1 MDAVALLQEWIV
13 EVGSAAGLTPQN
25 TFLATGSVGAP
36 ESTLEVRGGGGR
48 PTAGMGSSS
57 LLLPCPDA
65 CACTCNSP
73 LILFRT

>member
-36 ESTLEVRGGGGR
+36 ESTLEVRGGGEAHCRNGQQQLA
-48 PTAGMGSSS
+48 TA
-57 LLLPCPDA
+57 LP
-65 CACTCNSP
+65 
-73 LILFRT
+73 